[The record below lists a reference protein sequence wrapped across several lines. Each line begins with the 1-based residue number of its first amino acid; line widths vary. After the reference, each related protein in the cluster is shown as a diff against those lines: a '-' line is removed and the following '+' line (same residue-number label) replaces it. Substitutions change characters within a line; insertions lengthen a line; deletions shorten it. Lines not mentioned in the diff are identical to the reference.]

1 MTRKADVLIVGAG
14 IAGLM
19 AANALRAAGKQVL
32 VVDKG
37 SGVGGR
43 MATRR
48 IGPGRA
54 DHGAQFFTVRTAEFQ
69 RYVDPWLRAGLV
81 RVWSR
86 GWSDGSLRN
95 TPADGYPRYAVR
107 DGMTAVPKQ
116 LAAGLDIRTGVRLT
130 AVQPTA
136 DGWQATDEAGSRYDA
151 RALLLTPPVPQSLAL
166 LQAGST
172 SLSHADRTA
181 LQKVTYAP
189 CLCGLFWVDGTVQLP
204 EPGALQRPL
213 APISWIAD
221 NQRKGISPQARLITV
236 HGGPVFSQEHFADAD
251 EAVMARLRQALA
263 PHLAET
269 AVIHEAQLHR
279 WRYALPI
286 TRYPERTL
294 LAENLPPLAFAG
306 DAFKEPRV
314 EGAALSGLAA
324 ARKLTVIG

>member
-1 MTRKADVLIVGAG
+1 MSKQIDVLIVGAG

-19 AANALRAAGKQVL
+19 AANKLRAAGKQVV

-37 SGVGGR
+37 RGVGGR

-48 IGPGRA
+48 MGPGRA

-69 RYVDPWLRAGLV
+69 HYVDPWLRSGLV
-81 RVWSR
+81 RIWSR

-107 DGMTAVPKQ
+107 DGMTAVAKQ
-116 LAAGLDIRTGVRLT
+116 LASGLTVHTGVRLT
-130 AVQPTA
+130 AVQPT
-136 DGWQATDEAGSRYDA
+136 DTGWQAIAADGQSFDS

-166 LQAGST
+166 LAGGSV
-172 SLSHADRTA
+172 LLARDDRAA
-181 LQKVTYAP
+181 LQKVSYAP
-189 CLCGLFWVDGTVQLP
+189 CLCGLFWVEGTVHLP
-204 EPGALQRPL
+204 EPGAIQRPL

-236 HGGPVFSQEHFADAD
+236 HGGPVFSQEHLDD
-251 EAVMARLRQALA
+251 PEEEVLVRLRKALE
-263 PHLAET
+263 PHLADT
-269 AVIHEAQLHR
+269 AIIREGQLHR

-294 LAENLPPLAFAG
+294 LAQGLPPLAFAG

-324 ARKLTVIG
+324 ATALRLA